1 MRRFS
6 ADEIAPFFEASPLAH
21 SRSCRE
27 VLCQKMRGRLL
38 LLLCPPFLKKYFP
51 CVCVCGPGC
60 QMCVCACVCVD
71 ICISFGSV
79 WVFRCGTQVCK
90 CVGSSWGKKKDLYT
104 GLKSLIKGWQIFL
117 ASCVVL
123 KQLLGSSSLGLPPF
137 FAPTFSHP

>member
-1 MRRFS
+1 MSKNEGEITSSIVSTLFKKIFS
-6 ADEIAPFFEASPLAH
+6 VCAFVGLAA
-21 SRSCRE
+21 
-27 VLCQKMRGRLL
+27 K
-38 LLLCPPFLKKYFP
+38 
-51 CVCVCGPGC
+51 
-60 QMCVCACVCVD
+60 CVCACVCVD